1 MKKFD
6 YVTLKNA
13 MPYQQYNL
21 EKNMHGIILASDAG
35 ILEVLF
41 FNPYNLGD
49 YIITNI
55 ASTDVNITNIALP
68 KDILREL
75 DEKLDNLRLKSRIK
89 FEPLSIKA
97 YDAVEL
103 IAEDSQYTKYGIH
116 KGAKGCVMDGSAIQN
131 YVEVDFSGVNEY
143 GEYYGDCIS
152 VKIDDLKKIQ

>member
-6 YVTLKNA
+6 YVILKNA
-13 MPYQQYNL
+13 KPYQQYNL
-21 EKNMHGIILASDAG
+21 EKNMHGIVLSSNAS

-41 FNPYNLGD
+41 FNPRNLGD

-55 ASTDVNITNIALP
+55 ASVDVNIANMTLP
-68 KDILREL
+68 KDILKAF
-75 DEKLDNLRLKSRIK
+75 DEKLDDLRLKSKIK

-103 IAEDSQYTKYGIH
+103 IVEDSRYTKYGIH
-116 KGAKGCVMDGSAIQN
+116 KGAKGCVMDDNAVQN
-131 YVEVDFSGVNEY
+131 YVEVDFSGINER

-152 VKIDDLKKIQ
+152 VRIDDLKKI

>member
-6 YVTLKNA
+6 YVILKNA
-13 MPYQQYNL
+13 EPYQQYNL
-21 EKNMHGIILASDAG
+21 EKNMHGLVLTSGAD

-41 FNPYNLGD
+41 FNPHNLGD

-55 ASTDVNITNIALP
+55 ATIDVDTADITLP
-68 KDILREL
+68 KDIVSEL
-75 DEKLDNLRLKSRIK
+75 DEKLDNLRSKSKIK

-103 IAEDSQYTKYGIH
+103 IVEDTQYTKYGIH
-116 KGAKGCVMDGSAIQN
+116 KGTKGCVMDDNAVQN
-131 YVEVDFSGVNEY
+131 YIEVDFSGINER

-152 VKIDDLKKIQ
+152 VKIDDLKKI